1 MAEILEEYGEFYFS
15 GAIQRNKKPV
25 HWCATCRTALAEAEV
40 EYEEHKAPSVFVK
53 FSLVSPPPQLPELGE
68 LNNVS
73 LVIWTTTPWTLPANL
88 AIAVH
93 PDLDYALV
101 RVGEE
106 ILVVAADLAAGFLA
120 QMNLSGEVHHTVR
133 GRKLEGL
140 ICRHPWLAR
149 DSQVILADYVT
160 LEAGTGLVH
169 IAPGHGQED
178 YVFGSRYGLPPYSP
192 VDDGG
197 RFTDEVPEFAGQK
210 VEAANPGIIELLR
223 QKGQAPEGGGDQ
235 PQLSPLLALQA
246 AHHLPGHGAVVH
258 LHGEKRPAAEGPGRH
273 RSGHLDSPLGPGAHL
288 PDGGAP
294 PRLVHL
300 PAALLGRAHRRLP
313 LRAVRRG
320 AAHAGDHGGHHRAGP
335 AGRRGLLVRRTGCGV
350 AAAGDQVRLRRRRLF
365 ARKRTSWT
373 SGSTPG

>member
-1 MAEILEEYGEFYFS
+1 M
-15 GAIQRNKKPV
+15 
-25 HWCATCRTALAEAEV
+25 

-68 LNNVS
+68 LKNVS

-93 PDLDYALV
+93 PDLDYAVV

-120 QMNLSGEVHHTVR
+120 QMNLSGEVQHTVR

-140 ICRHPWLAR
+140 ICRHPWLDR

-169 IAPGHGQED
+169 TAPGHGQED

-210 VEAANPGIIELLR
+210 VGSGQPRHHRTAAPKR
-223 QKGQAPEGGGDQ
+223 RAPEGGGDQ
-235 PQLSPLLALQA
+235 PHLSPLLALQEA
-246 AHHLPGHGAVVH
+246 DHLPGHGAVVH
-258 LHGEKRPAAEGPGRH
+258 LHGEERPAAEGPGRH

-300 PAALLGRAHRRLP
+300 PAALLGGAHHRLP
-313 LRAVRRG
+313 LREVRRG
-320 AAHAGDHGGHHRAGP
+320 AAHAGDHAPRRAGR
-335 AGRRGLLVRRTGCGV
+335 GRK
-350 AAAGDQVRLRRRRLF
+350 
-365 ARKRTSWT
+365 ART
-373 SGSTPG
+373 SGSSEPAAALLPPGTKCACGDADFRKETDILDVWFDSGVIGPRSWTPIRPWACPPTSTWKARTSTGAGSIRAS